1 MAGKVVAQEAQRV
14 LTPPGTESNPR
25 RSFSSVSGA
34 SPATLS
40 SISLI
45 R

>member
-1 MAGKVVAQEAQRV
+1 MAGKVVAQGAQRV
-14 LTPPGTESNPR
+14 LTPPGHRIKPAPQFLLGLRGQPR
-25 RSFSSVSGA
+25 
-34 SPATLS
+34 TLS